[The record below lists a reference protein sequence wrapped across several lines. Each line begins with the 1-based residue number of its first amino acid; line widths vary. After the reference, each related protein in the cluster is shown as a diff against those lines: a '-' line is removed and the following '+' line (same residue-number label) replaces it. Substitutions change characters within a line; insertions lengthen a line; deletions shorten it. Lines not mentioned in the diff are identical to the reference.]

1 MRHDQP
7 QPVIADRKGKIYNIE
22 GLAAAG
28 SEGGCF
34 FKLRKDELIELPPG
48 SELFILP
55 GRVAVGYDYRT
66 RSFVAIDHNPFSKK
80 DKTCFAVAAFVSP
93 GYTIAYNSAYLQQK
107 SAPRL
112 PLFSY
117 AAACYYKGKIYT
129 TAIHVDKGLQHDL
142 RFMNIK
148 AVRKNIVRFKML
160 FPKNRLIGHLAR
172 CALAYGCPNAKNFFL
187 SRYEAPLPISPSC
200 NCNCIGCISY
210 QPEKVFPVTQPR
222 IKFIPTPEEIAEI
235 ALFHIRN
242 VKDPLVSFG
251 QGCEGEP
258 LTAGDI
264 LEESIR
270 IIRNSTPKG
279 LINLNTN
286 ASRPAVLKRLFDVGL
301 DSIRVS
307 MNSAQKAYYTMY
319 YKPKRYNFD
328 NVADSIDIAKTKNR
342 FVSVNYLT
350 LPGFSDSKGEFA
362 AFEDFIRKHKIDM
375 VQFRNLNI
383 DPLYY
388 FKSIGFSAKTSDLIG
403 IKSVITLLKR
413 EIPSLMIGYF
423 NPAKSAII
431 RHRHL

>member
-1 MRHDQP
+1 
-7 QPVIADRKGKIYNIE
+7 
-22 GLAAAG
+22 
-28 SEGGCF
+28 
-34 FKLRKDELIELPPG
+34 
-48 SELFILP
+48 
-55 GRVAVGYDYRT
+55 
-66 RSFVAIDHNPFSKK
+66 
-80 DKTCFAVAAFVSP
+80 
-93 GYTIAYNSAYLQQK
+93 
-107 SAPRL
+107 
-112 PLFSY
+112 
-117 AAACYYKGKIYT
+117 
-129 TAIHVDKGLQHDL
+129 
-142 RFMNIK
+142 
-148 AVRKNIVRFKML
+148 ML